1 MLVSIF
7 LLVITAIVCSIPF
20 GVIYAKLFC
29 NIDIQKQGS
38 KNIGATNIAR
48 ICGKRWGLLTLFS
61 DIAKGALPVLYTSH
75 AGYSSFFISLIAI
88 VAVLSHAYTPFLHF
102 KGGKSVATTIGIW
115 LILAPLPLIWSIVV
129 CLFTIWRS
137 RYVSAG
143 SLSLVL
149 SLPIFLL
156 FFREY
161 KFVPL
166 ALFLLV
172 FIFFRHKENI
182 ERITNGTEHKWNKT

>member
-1 MLVSIF
+1 MLMSIF
-7 LLVITAIVCSIPF
+7 LLVCTSVICSIPF
-20 GVIYAKLFC
+20 GVIYAKVFC
-29 NIDIQKQGS
+29 NIDIQKEGS
-38 KNIGATNIAR
+38 GNIGATNIAR
-48 ICGKRWGLLTLFS
+48 VCGKQWGLLTLLS
-61 DIAKGALPVLYTSH
+61 DVAKGALPILYVSH

-88 VAVLSHAYTPFLHF
+88 VAVLSHAYSPFLHF

-115 LILAPLPLIWSIVV
+115 LVLAPFPLIWSAVI

-149 SLPIFLL
+149 SLPILLL

-166 ALFLLV
+166 ALFLLI
-172 FIFFRHKENI
+172 FIFIRHKDNI
-182 ERITNGTEHKWNKT
+182 ERITNGTENKWKKS